1 MIVPMKKLTLAAL
14 LEHRE
19 AILQALQSICAVQL
33 ISIGE
38 GEQSSAAA
46 EGRVQ
51 RLQSAEELLKPYA
64 GKAGFGPRLRGRSL
78 RRIYSRHWRSVPS
91 WRGCKGA

>member
-51 RLQSAEELLKPYA
+51 RLRRGAAQALRRE
-64 GKAGFGPRLRGRSL
+64 GRLR
-78 RRIYSRHWRSVPS
+78 PQA
-91 WRGCKGA
+91 RGYAAGA